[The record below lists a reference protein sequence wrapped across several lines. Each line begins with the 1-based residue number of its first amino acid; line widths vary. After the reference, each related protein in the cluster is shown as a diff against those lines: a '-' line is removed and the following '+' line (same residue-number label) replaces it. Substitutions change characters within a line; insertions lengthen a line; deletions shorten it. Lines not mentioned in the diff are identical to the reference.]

1 MMKIE
6 NENENENYLYLCHK
20 PAGARWQITCM
31 KEQDN
36 NCDRCRDNEESH
48 TRSK

>member
-1 MMKIE
+1 MKIIFICATSLQGRGGKSHAW
-6 NENENENYLYLCHK
+6 NK
-20 PAGARWQITCM
+20 Q
-31 KEQDN
+31 QDN